1 MENQITM
8 TEDSMVFSALYENYE
23 MNIKN
28 DNYKKKLGIWSI
40 EESYRKNLKY
50 AYVYLTDCGGMIVKK
65 YKIIRF
71 EKDTNSP
78 DKYYFYFENGEDFFV
93 QYPFGIVQ
101 GHHYVLSSD
110 IENLP
115 KLEQSEINKRIDKSR
130 NTKMSKPRRKK
141 IIMLNP
147 REQLSKVFLNK
158 HFKQKQKIILSDL
171 SMLDKLV
178 ESGQDPDV
186 VLTNYFNNLESK
198 KKIS

>member
-1 MENQITM
+1 
-8 TEDSMVFSALYENYE
+8 
-23 MNIKN
+23 
-28 DNYKKKLGIWSI
+28 
-40 EESYRKNLKY
+40 
-50 AYVYLTDCGGMIVKK
+50 
-65 YKIIRF
+65 
-71 EKDTNSP
+71 
-78 DKYYFYFENGEDFFV
+78 
-93 QYPFGIVQ
+93 
-101 GHHYVLSSD
+101 
-110 IENLP
+110 
-115 KLEQSEINKRIDKSR
+115 
-130 NTKMSKPRRKK
+130 MSKPRRKK